1 MSKLLRGRLPTVI
14 GNQTVDS
21 DTFNSTVRLLE
32 LSLNAFDPDATPQFT
47 RTQRDEL
54 KFNAGDVIWNSTT
67 NTLQVYSG
75 NEWVSLSQG
84 LPYETDPLE
93 ATAIVGSVQVVTEG
107 SIVVSVGS

>member
-14 GNQTVDS
+14 GNQAVDS

-54 KFNAGDVIWNSTT
+54 KFNAGDVIWNSTI

-75 NEWVSLSQG
+75 NEWISLSKE
-84 LPYETDPLE
+84 LPYETSSLE
-93 ATAIVGSVQVVTEG
+93 AVAEVGAVQVITNGAIVVNVHG
-107 SIVVSVGS
+107 

>member
-1 MSKLLRGRLPTVI
+1 
-14 GNQTVDS
+14 
-21 DTFNSTVRLLE
+21 
-32 LSLNAFDPDATPQFT
+32 
-47 RTQRDEL
+47 L
-54 KFNAGDVIWNSTT
+54 KFNAGDVIWNSTI

>member
-14 GNQTVDS
+14 GRQAVDG

-32 LSLNAFDPDATPQFT
+32 LSLNSFDPDATSQFT

-54 KFNAGDVIWNSTT
+54 KFNAGDVIWNTSI

-75 NEWVSLSQG
+75 NEWISLSQT

-93 ATAIVGSVQVVTEG
+93 ATAIVGSVQVVTAG
-107 SIVVSVGS
+107 NIVVSVGS